1 MTQGVLD
8 LIQAIDSGD
17 SQTIDNAFNAEMA
30 ARVSSRLDTMRQ
42 DMAQNMFKEEQ
53 VSEEVVQEE
62 TTEITFTEEELVQL
76 EAYVQTEEFAQ
87 LDEDS
92 KNTLM
97 AYLNKTAE

>member
-30 ARVSSRLDTMRQ
+30 TRVSVSLDNMRQ
-42 DMAQNMFKEEQ
+42 NVAQNLFKEEQ
-53 VSEEVVQEE
+53 VVEEVQEE
-62 TTEITFTEEELVQL
+62 TTEITFTAEELVEL
-76 EAYVQTEEFAQ
+76 EAYMQTEEFAQ

-92 KNTLM
+92 KATLM
-97 AYLNKTAE
+97 SYLNK

>member
-30 ARVSSRLDTMRQ
+30 TRVSVSLDNMRQ
-42 DMAQNMFKEEQ
+42 NVAQNLFKEEQ
-53 VSEEVVQEE
+53 VVEEVQEE
-62 TTEITFTEEELVQL
+62 TTEITFTAEELEQL
-76 EAYVQTEEFAQ
+76 EAYMQTEEFAQ

-92 KNTLM
+92 KATLM
-97 AYLNKTAE
+97 SYLNK